1 MRPQNGTEKRADT
14 IRPYPLT
21 ASTKHGGFKVRKVI
35 SLFALTIPLLLL
47 SGCLGGGEGQ
57 KILDLALTVRGEY
70 LAMTQCAAQAELTA
84 DYGQRVYTY
93 TLDVAGTAEELTLTV
108 TEPDLIAGIT
118 ARVKQ
123 GESFLAYDDLVL
135 ETGPLSEAG
144 LSPMS
149 AIPAMLEHLR
159 GGYLMAWS
167 LEDGALHITCG
178 DPGGTPDT
186 GTVYDLWLDAES
198 HALLRG
204 EICVDGRRCIQCIFT
219 SFIKE

>member
-1 MRPQNGTEKRADT
+1 M
-14 IRPYPLT
+14 
-21 ASTKHGGFKVRKVI
+21 RKVF

-57 KILDLALTVRGEY
+57 KTLDLALTIRGEY
-70 LAMTQCAAQAELTA
+70 LAMTQCAARAELTA
-84 DYGQRVYTY
+84 DYGQRIYDY

-118 ARVKQ
+118 ARVKP
-123 GESFLAYDDLVL
+123 GESFLVYDDLVL
-135 ETGPLSEAG
+135 ETGPLTDAG

-149 AIPAMLEHLR
+149 AIPAMLEQLR

-167 LEDGALHITCG
+167 LEDGILRITCG

-186 GTVYDLWLDAES
+186 GTVYDLWLDTES
-198 HALLRG
+198 HALIRG
-204 EICVDGRRCIQCIFT
+204 EVSVDGRRCLQCIFT
-219 SFIKE
+219 SFTKE